1 MLYQIYTKLPKIKVA
16 GKQKPGGTAKAKF
29 LRNVN
34 EMFRNIVAQPYL
46 SLYLMKKKEVT
57 IYDLAKE
64 LNYSPSTISRALNN
78 HTSIGKKTIKKIQK
92 TAEEFGYRPN
102 ALAASLRN
110 NSSRTIGIMISRIN
124 RPFQASLITGIEKA
138 ARKENYN
145 VIITQSDDKYQN
157 EVNNAKA
164 LYDARIG
171 GLIVSLGMETQDTS
185 HFDQYVKQNIPI
197 VFVDR
202 VPESFNSY
210 RVIIDNYA
218 AGYRATKHL
227 IAQGCK
233 RIAHFAGAQHV
244 NVYNL
249 RKKGYLDALKEHGLQ
264 VDLSLILDLK
274 TLSFEEGKK
283 ATKNLLKLVN
293 PPDGIF
299 SANDTAAVSAILYAK
314 EKGVKIP
321 EELAIIGFND
331 DPISRIVEPSLSTVS
346 HPAEKMGEISTN
358 RILEHASRKLDTAVS
373 EITMLDTEI
382 IIRNSSKRIP
392 QLETK

>member
-1 MLYQIYTKLPKIKVA
+1 
-16 GKQKPGGTAKAKF
+16 
-29 LRNVN
+29 
-34 EMFRNIVAQPYL
+34 MFRNIVAQPNF
-46 SLYLMKKKEVT
+46 SVYLMKKKEVT

-78 HTSIGKKTIKKIQK
+78 HKSIGKKTIKKIQK
-92 TAEEFGYRPN
+92 TAEEFNYRPN

-110 NSSRTIGIMISRIN
+110 NTSRTIGITIPKIN
-124 RPFQASLITGIEKA
+124 HPFQASLITGIEKT
-138 ARKENYN
+138 ARKAGYN
-145 VIITQSDDKYQN
+145 VIITQSDDKYKN
-157 EVNNAKA
+157 EVDNVKA
-164 LYDARIG
+164 LYDARVG
-171 GLIVSLGMETQDTS
+171 GLIVSLGMETRDTS

-202 VPESFNSY
+202 VPENFNSY
-210 RVIIDNYA
+210 RVIIDNHA

-227 IAQGCK
+227 IEQGCK

-249 RKKGYLDALKEHGLQ
+249 RKKGYVDALIDSGLQ
-264 VDLSLILDLK
+264 VDEELIMDMK

-283 ATKNLLKLVN
+283 ATEKLLKLDN

-299 SANDTAAVSAILYAK
+299 SAIDTAAVSAILYAK

-331 DPISRIVEPSLSTVS
+331 DPISRIVEPTLSTVS
-346 HPAEKMGEISTN
+346 HPAQKMGEISTK
-358 RILEHASRKLDTAVS
+358 RILEHSTRKLDAAVS

-382 IIRNSSKRIP
+382 IIRNSSKR
-392 QLETK
+392 K